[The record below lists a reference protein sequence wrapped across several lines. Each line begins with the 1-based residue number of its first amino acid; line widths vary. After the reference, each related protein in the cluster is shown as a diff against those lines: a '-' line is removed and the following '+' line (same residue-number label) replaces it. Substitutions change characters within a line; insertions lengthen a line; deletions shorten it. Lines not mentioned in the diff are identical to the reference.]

1 MNQPVTY
8 ADGATPVL
16 PGDRVSVRLFFRR
29 RVGEVI
35 YVPGISKR
43 QGAYEHNGLMW
54 VGISLPDGWA
64 VGQIVLPET
73 NGLKRSVRYLGRG
86 SESPA
91 GAEALER
98 IAQQDAR
105 EEAELRAEEL
115 EAATPVK
122 AKPLDWVAA
131 AVAIA
136 LQLGLFLLFIGMMA
150 GVVLLMRKLF

>member
-1 MNQPVTY
+1 MSEPVTY
-8 ADGATPVL
+8 ADGKTPVL

-43 QGAYEHNGLMW
+43 QGAYEHNGLTW

-73 NGLKRSVRYLGRG
+73 NGLKRTVRFLGRG
-86 SESPA
+86 GESPA

-98 IAQQDAR
+98 IAQQDAQ
-105 EEAELRAEEL
+105 EEAELRAAEL

-122 AKPLDWVAA
+122 ARPLDWVAA
-131 AVAIA
+131 VVAVV
-136 LQLGLFLLFIGMMA
+136 LQLGLFFLFIGLMA